1 MNTLTCQLNGK
12 NLIVKY
18 SFHKGGYNEILGQ
31 YYPDE
36 VLIEEITEGEVVY
49 TEVECHFSE
58 IELEELERKC
68 LENNKRDI
76 SNT

>member
-18 SFHKGGYNEILGQ
+18 SYHKGGYNEVLGQ

-36 VLIEEITEGEVVY
+36 VLIEEVETEGVVY

-68 LENNKRDI
+68 IDANNPPKDR
-76 SNT
+76 